1 MEAGVITIPIHCGMN
16 QHSTL
21 WFTYLIQ
28 NRYQVLEDKDTG
40 CLELW
45 STPKPE
51 KYLFF

>member
-45 STPKPE
+45 STPKP
-51 KYLFF
+51 